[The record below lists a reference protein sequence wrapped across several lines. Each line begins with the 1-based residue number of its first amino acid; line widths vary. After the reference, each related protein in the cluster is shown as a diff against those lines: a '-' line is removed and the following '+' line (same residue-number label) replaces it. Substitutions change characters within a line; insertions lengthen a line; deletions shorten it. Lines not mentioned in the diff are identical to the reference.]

1 MAPFSDSVRDQY
13 NRGVAG
19 ASVTIATQGGTL
31 AILYDASGGTL
42 KNPLLTDPFG
52 NYEFYADDAKYRRE
66 IRLGSLLLEA
76 SDIIVGNP
84 PEYVGKPGDPG
95 PAGNVAATLE
105 QLQSAPTTNRTMIA
119 AYDGSGSTMTWM
131 TGNFAAL
138 AAQRPQDYVQAN
150 GTPLTTGAWVRQ
162 GAQGITAQ
170 APETGA
176 VPISQSDKNRTSI
189 SVFEFIPAS
198 LHAGILARTVDND
211 RPRALQMVGY
221 IQNAIDAAAAS
232 RRRLTVPAGLYN
244 IAPPGRFNAE
254 AGAILRCI
262 AIRNGMD
269 IEAEVGATFRVING
283 ISSDAQPEFMC
294 MFGTNEV
301 LRDVSWYGLEMD
313 MNGRNNLFSPRRAE
327 GIYQLYNQAS
337 IHVTGTINGV
347 AARINNATIDTC
359 RFVGSY
365 GVSCVVMGQSNTTDS
380 GLGSGWVLRNSTF
393 YDNGYDTIDHSS
405 VYGWAENVT
414 VADNDF
420 SNPTQLAVNGTGGLV
435 GYEVHGSHTTFT
447 RNRVRKY
454 YQGLWIDGN
463 STAISY
469 SVQVLN
475 NTLDEIGAFGIL
487 YFGQSATAAP
497 IIGSLVQGNQITLD
511 DTVYPGIDLKYGI
524 GTAGQYS
531 QTDISIKDNY
541 VRGLGNAV
549 AKAGVAVTAGTIVGQ
564 KHDRWLIERNTC
576 KNVSAGVALFTNA
589 NVGLGTM
596 EVRDNVAINLIPAGI
611 ISLPQGVAVASGGA
625 LIDDV
630 SIIRNIVTDDRTTPQ
645 TAFGVRVEGA
655 VGRYTMYD
663 NRASRVSS
671 AEYAEAGFS
680 ALSRRGRFQIAFPYD
695 PAPLATN
702 TATFADIPVA
712 NAEMGDGTT
721 ATMNVPLQGVT
732 MTSWVQSPGVVRVN
746 FQNSTAGTVDI
757 GSGTIFVTLN
767 RMV

>member
-1 MAPFSDSVRDQY
+1 MPTNVTFPGNLGQTETIADLRDLPSTFIDPGTIY
-13 NRGVAG
+13 VVKGVGRAYSYDPGSLAVDDGLNVIRPNDRTPLQAG
-19 ASVTIATQGGTL
+19 RFLYEVDGIASGPKGDTGAANSTYVSLATLKAASVANSSYIFA
-31 AILYDASGGTL
+31 
-42 KNPLLTDPFG
+42 P
-52 NYEFYADDAKYRRE
+52 
-66 IRLGSLLLEA
+66 
-76 SDIIVGNP
+76 
-84 PEYVGKPGDPG
+84 
-95 PAGNVAATLE
+95 PAGNDGVTTAGTFLYQTAG
-105 QLQSAPTTNRTMIA
+105 APYTADDVNVIKL
-119 AYDGSGSTMTWM
+119 DGI
-131 TGNFAAL
+131 
-138 AAQRPQDYVQAN
+138 
-150 GTPLTTGAWVRQ
+150 PLTTGALVRQ

-170 APETGA
+170 ALETGA
-176 VPISQSDKNRTSI
+176 VPISQSDKNRTSV

-211 RPRALQMVGY
+211 KTRALQMVGY
-221 IQNAIDAAAAS
+221 IQNAIDAAAAK
-232 RRRLTVPAGLYN
+232 RRLLTVPAGVYN
-244 IAPPGRFNAE
+244 LAPPGRFNAE

-262 AIRNGMD
+262 AIRSGMD
-269 IEAEVGATFRVING
+269 IEAELGATFRVING
-283 ISSDAQPEFMC
+283 ISTDAQPEFMC

-301 LRDVSWYGLEMD
+301 LNNVSWYGLEMD
-313 MNGRNNLFSPRRAE
+313 MNGANNLFSPRRGE

-337 IHVTGTINGV
+337 IHVTGTVSGV

-365 GVSCVVMGQSNTTDS
+365 GVSCVVMGQSNTVDS
-380 GLGSGWVLRNSTF
+380 GLGRNWTMRNNTF

-414 VADNDF
+414 VEENNF

-435 GYEVHGSHTTFT
+435 AYEIHGSHTTFA

-487 YFGQSATAAP
+487 YFGQSSTAAP

-541 VRGLGNAV
+541 VRGLGNVV

-589 NVGLGTM
+589 TVGLGTM
-596 EVRDNVAINLIPAGI
+596 EVRDNVAINLVPAGVL
-611 ISLPQGVAVASGGA
+611 SQPQGVAVASGGA

-630 SIIRNIVTDDRTTPQ
+630 SIIRNIATDDRTTPL

-680 ALSRRGRFQIAFPYD
+680 AVSRRGRFLTLFPYD

-702 TATFADIPVA
+702 AATFADVTVP
-712 NAEMGDGTT
+712 NAEMGDVTS

-746 FQNSTAGTVDI
+746 FQNSTASTADI